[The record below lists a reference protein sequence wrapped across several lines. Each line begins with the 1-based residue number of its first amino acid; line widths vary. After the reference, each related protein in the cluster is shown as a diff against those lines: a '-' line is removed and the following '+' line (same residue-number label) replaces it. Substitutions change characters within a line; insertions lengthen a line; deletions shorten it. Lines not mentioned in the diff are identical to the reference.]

1 MPSIRHGCLLV
12 ALLLTG
18 CASSEH
24 SDLKEFVA
32 QSEQGLRGRVEV
44 LPAPRGPDAVA
55 YEAVDEPDPF
65 SPTRTRAPSDRTTA
79 VATRWVPPAS
89 REALEAYPLE
99 SLRMVGTMQRHGQR
113 WALIQTPDNAVY
125 RITQGNRLG
134 ENFGAVADIT
144 DTALTLHEH
153 VDDGSGLWTER
164 LATLNLVED
173 TRSN

>member
-1 MPSIRHGCLLV
+1 
-12 ALLLTG
+12 
-18 CASSEH
+18 
-24 SDLKEFVA
+24 
-32 QSEQGLRGRVEV
+32 
-44 LPAPRGPDAVA
+44 
-55 YEAVDEPDPF
+55 
-65 SPTRTRAPSDRTTA
+65 
-79 VATRWVPPAS
+79 
-89 REALEAYPLE
+89 
-99 SLRMVGTMQRHGQR
+99 MVGTMQRHGQR

-153 VDDGSGLWTER
+153 VEDGSGLWTER